1 MKDFLLLPV
10 RLALILLAVTFTVAL
25 VLIWLPF
32 AMLEWLVM
40 PKEAAVVDFIL
51 WTAVVGTALA
61 VVAWSPV
68 IVLCLWS
75 CFQWVR
81 EQLAS
86 RRSA

>member
-1 MKDFLLLPV
+1 M
-10 RLALILLAVTFTVAL
+10 
-25 VLIWLPF
+25 
-32 AMLEWLVM
+32 
-40 PKEAAVVDFIL
+40 VDFIL
-51 WTAVVGTALA
+51 WTAVIGTALA
-61 VVAWSPV
+61 VVAWSTV

>member
-40 PKEAAVVDFIL
+40 P
-51 WTAVVGTALA
+51 TGG
-61 VVAWSPV
+61 
-68 IVLCLWS
+68 
-75 CFQWVR
+75 
-81 EQLAS
+81 
-86 RRSA
+86 RRG